1 MILRKN
7 SDHVASGLYSE
18 SSASGLDQ
26 RSRKYF
32 ALLFISSVWFNN
44 QILIK
49 NSTSLKYANN
59 IKIKAPGDSI

>member
-1 MILRKN
+1 MIFRN
-7 SDHVASGLYSE
+7 NNDHVASGLYLE
-18 SSASGLDQ
+18 SSALGLDQ

-49 NSTSLKYANN
+49 NSISLKYANN
-59 IKIKAPGDSI
+59 IKIQAPGDSI